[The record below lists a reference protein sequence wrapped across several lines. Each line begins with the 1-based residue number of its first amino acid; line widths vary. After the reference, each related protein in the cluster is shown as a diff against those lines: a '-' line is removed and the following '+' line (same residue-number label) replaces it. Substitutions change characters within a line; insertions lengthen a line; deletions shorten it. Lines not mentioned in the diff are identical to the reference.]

1 MSTTAVIES
10 VVPDTNL
17 FIDAIADIRDTF
29 LTLDRD
35 HRGALEAL
43 PAALALATEHDWKL
57 LDYMVEVFTLFP
69 LDAALSR
76 LTSRFKTADDLER
89 LRMLELVPDTDPGL
103 HSHET
108 ADLAGILEARAR
120 RNNSTV
126 ADEFAKL
133 HAQLQT
139 AEMPRQ
145 SIRLWRNPS
154 SRLVVPAT
162 RRIDASRLTPTQV
175 RARVLARE
183 KRRPVEIEPS
193 QVADYVRENLF
204 VDTEVDD
211 QARLRRR
218 LAELAARGIVI
229 GNRAPRGWTPRRP
242 GELPPRPADLAS
254 AIWDHEYCLYVA
266 DQRDHAHAVAGGATT
281 SQEDSISWAAQRTG
295 LRGRADRRD
304 TFLFQGNG
312 LDDFRTAMAPTLGW
326 RCVSCFVER
335 SHTDRHPIHA
345 RDNTFRSDDGLCDYC
360 RSDNHPGLPAL
371 AAGFTFIDL
380 ATAYC
385 RFFAEHYPDAAC
397 GLLAEVRRRAPKW
410 LTATIDGFL
419 LEHPELP
426 GAPEP
431 GAEQQS
437 DTAAASARPRRRRE
451 RVLPTGLRQARCEGC
466 TEYKP
471 IHDDGFCT
479 VCRVWLELEVPAPR
493 VHRVPA

>member
-1 MSTTAVIES
+1 MSTTTVIES

-17 FIDAIADIRDTF
+17 FIDAIADIRNTF

-35 HRGALEAL
+35 HRGAVEAL

-69 LDAALSR
+69 LGAVLSR
-76 LTSRFKTADDLER
+76 LTSRFKSADDLER
-89 LRMLELVPDTDPGL
+89 FRMLELVPDTDPGL

-162 RRIDASRLTPTQV
+162 RRIDAVRLTPTQV
-175 RARVLARE
+175 RARVLACG
-183 KRRPVEIEPS
+183 KRHPAEIEPS

-211 QARLRRR
+211 QGRLRRR

-242 GELPPRPADLAS
+242 GELPPRPDELAA

-266 DQRDHAHAVAGGATT
+266 DQRDHAHAVAGGAAT
-281 SQEDSISWAAQRTG
+281 SQEDSIAWAAQRTG
-295 LRGRADRRD
+295 LHGQADRRD

-312 LDDFRTAMAPTLGW
+312 LDDFRTAMAAHHG
-326 RCVSCFVER
+326 VAV
-335 SHTDRHPIHA
+335 
-345 RDNTFRSDDGLCDYC
+345 
-360 RSDNHPGLPAL
+360 
-371 AAGFTFIDL
+371 
-380 ATAYC
+380 
-385 RFFAEHYPDAAC
+385 
-397 GLLAEVRRRAPKW
+397 
-410 LTATIDGFL
+410 
-419 LEHPELP
+419 
-426 GAPEP
+426 
-431 GAEQQS
+431 
-437 DTAAASARPRRRRE
+437 
-451 RVLPTGLRQARCEGC
+451 RVLLRR
-466 TEYKP
+466 TLP
-471 IHDDGFCT
+471 
-479 VCRVWLELEVPAPR
+479 
-493 VHRVPA
+493 HRPPSDSHP